1 MIYPPPNPSLD
12 RTGDAAAEARENRDA
27 GSWKSMRGTDP
38 RPLSSQPLG
47 ACKTLLSPNTG
58 TNDPQLV
65 DLQEVQMFYKAN
77 AEGYKTLVDGIR
89 MKNLVH
95 GERIQLAE
103 FHVDKGVKLP
113 KHQHP
118 QEQSGYLISGSM
130 RFIIGEEARIV
141 GPGDSWNIPSNALHG
156 LEVFEDTITIEVFSP
171 VDENLT

>member
-1 MIYPPPNPSLD
+1 
-12 RTGDAAAEARENRDA
+12 
-27 GSWKSMRGTDP
+27 
-38 RPLSSQPLG
+38 
-47 ACKTLLSPNTG
+47 
-58 TNDPQLV
+58 
-65 DLQEVQMFYKAN
+65 MFYKAN

-171 VDENLT
+171 VDENLP